1 MTAVL
6 VRQEKRANSLKTTME
21 FAQVRTCEP
30 KSA

>member
-6 VRQEKRANSLKTTME
+6 IGQEKRANLLKTTME
-21 FAQVRTCEP
+21 FAQVRTCEQ

>member
-1 MTAVL
+1 MSAVL
-6 VRQEKRANSLKTTME
+6 IGQEKRANSLKTAME

>member
-6 VRQEKRANSLKTTME
+6 IWQEKRANSLKTTME
-21 FAQVRTCEP
+21 FAQVRTCEQ